1 MLANRNEN
9 KTFLPP
15 LRFTLWDGITAALI
29 LVLALFLLIR
39 PGAETGSVCIV
50 TWDGGEVTLPLSE
63 PETLTIES
71 RGITLTVTI
80 ADGGVSVTEAGCPDG
95 VWERTGVIRHAGEII
110 VCVPADAVIRIPGET
125 AEDFIAG

>member
-1 MLANRNEN
+1 MLVNQNGNR
-9 KTFLPP
+9 TFLPP

-39 PGAETGSVCIV
+39 PGAEAGSVCIV

-71 RGITLTVTI
+71 RGISLTVTI
-80 ADGGVSVTEAGCPDG
+80 ADGGVSVTEAGCPDK
-95 VWERTGVIRHAGEII
+95 VCEKTGVIRHAGEII